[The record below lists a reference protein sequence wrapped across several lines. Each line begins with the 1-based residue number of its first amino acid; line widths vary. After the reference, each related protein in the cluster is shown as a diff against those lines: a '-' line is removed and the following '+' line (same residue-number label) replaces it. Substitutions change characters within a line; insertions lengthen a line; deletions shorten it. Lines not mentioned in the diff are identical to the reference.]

1 METTTKASAE
11 KDEPNLLTTTME
23 ASAEESEKTALT
35 SEPLFLRRRQYI
47 YGLRV
52 LMTMTADLVD

>member
-1 METTTKASAE
+1 MTEASAKE
-11 KDEPNLLTTTME
+11 DEPEVLTTTME

-47 YGLRV
+47 YRLRV
-52 LMTMTADLVD
+52 LMTMTADLVE